1 MDYIE
6 IKMEINNRDAVEP
19 ISNMLAEMG
28 TGGVMI
34 EDPQAIAEYANS
46 GLWDAHEFSDELL
59 QQTGI
64 CIKSYLPQEES
75 MLLRIEQIILEMNDI
90 ETRMDLDPTRI
101 TYKPVQEEDWANNW
115 KAYFKPERIGKRTVI
130 KPTWENYEPQPDE
143 LILEIDPGMAF
154 GTGNHATT
162 ALCLQIL
169 EDYVQPGMDIMDVGT
184 GSGILA
190 IQTGLLGAGKIQA
203 MDYDVVAVSAAKENV
218 ELNHMADRISVCQS
232 DLLAQ
237 AEGQADIMVA
247 NIIADIIIR
256 LTPDVPARLKGNKI
270 FISSGIID
278 TRKDD
283 VLAALNQYG
292 FTILEVR
299 ENAGWVAIVAQYQH

>member
-6 IKMEINNRDAVEP
+6 IRMEIHNRDAVEP

-28 TGGVMI
+28 TGGVLI

-46 GLWDAHEFSDELL
+46 GLWDAHEFSEELL
-59 QQTGI
+59 KQTDI
-64 CIKSYLPQEES
+64 VIKSYLPQEES
-75 MLLRIEQIILEMNDI
+75 LLSRIEQIIIEMNDI

-130 KPTWENYEPQPDE
+130 KPTWETYEPEEGD

-169 EDYVQPGMDIMDVGT
+169 EEYVQPGMDIMDVGT

-190 IQTGLLGAGKIQA
+190 IQTGLLGAATVQA

-218 ELNHMADRISVCQS
+218 ELNQMADRISVCQS
-232 DLLAQ
+232 DLLAE
-237 AEGQADIMVA
+237 AVGQADIMVA

-256 LTPDVPARLKGNKI
+256 LTPDVPARLKGDKI

-283 VLAALNQYG
+283 VLAALEENN
-292 FTILEVR
+292 FRILEVR
-299 ENAGWVAIVAQYQH
+299 ENAGWVAIVAKYQG